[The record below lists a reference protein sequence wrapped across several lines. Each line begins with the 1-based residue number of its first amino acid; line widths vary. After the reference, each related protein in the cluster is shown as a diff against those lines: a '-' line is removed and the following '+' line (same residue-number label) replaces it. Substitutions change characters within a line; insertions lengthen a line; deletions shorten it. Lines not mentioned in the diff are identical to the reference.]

1 MARITLELIA
11 QELAPDN
18 WKVLS
23 TDYQNLD
30 TEMEFQC
37 AEGHK
42 VFAPWKKLR
51 TKRECPVCKQ
61 NKLKDI
67 KPIIKEKK
75 KGEQRT
81 LALDQSSHLTGWS
94 IFDGARLVSYG
105 VYKAKAQDEA
115 KRIHEVKQ
123 WMLSMI
129 DNYKPDLIGI
139 EGIQFQE
146 ESAGH
151 QMGVTVFQTLAR
163 LQGVL
168 IETCV
173 ELELPFEVAPTNT
186 WRAHCGVKGRSRAD
200 KKRSMQMLVKQWYDI
215 SVTDDESD
223 AIGIG
228 KFVSETHQ
236 RQVEIVSWE

>member
-11 QELAPDN
+11 QELAQDN

-30 TEMEFQC
+30 TQMEFQC
-37 AEGHK
+37 AEGHS

-51 TKRECPVCKQ
+51 TERECPVCKQ

-67 KPIIKEKK
+67 KPIIIEKK
-75 KGEQRT
+75 KGEQRI

-94 IFDGARLVSYG
+94 IFDNAHLISYG

-115 KRIHEVKQ
+115 DRIHEIKN
-123 WMLSMI
+123 WLLSMI
-129 DNYKPDLIGI
+129 ENYKPDVIGI

-146 ESAGH
+146 ESSGR

-173 ELELPFEVAPTNT
+173 ELKIPYKIAPTNT
-186 WRAHCGVKGRSRAD
+186 WRAHCKVKGRSRAD
-200 KKRSMQMLVKQWYDI
+200 KKRSMQMLVKEWYDV

-228 KFVSETHQ
+228 KYVSETHQ
-236 RQVEIVSWE
+236 QKTEIINWE

>member
-1 MARITLELIA
+1 
-11 QELAPDN
+11 
-18 WKVLS
+18 
-23 TDYQNLD
+23 
-30 TEMEFQC
+30 
-37 AEGHK
+37 
-42 VFAPWKKLR
+42 
-51 TKRECPVCKQ
+51 
-61 NKLKDI
+61 
-67 KPIIKEKK
+67 
-75 KGEQRT
+75 
-81 LALDQSSHLTGWS
+81 
-94 IFDGARLVSYG
+94 
-105 VYKAKAQDEA
+105 
-115 KRIHEVKQ
+115 
-123 WMLSMI
+123 MLSMI

-173 ELELPFEVAPTNT
+173 EFDLPFEVAPTNT

-236 RQVEIVSWE
+236 QQVEIVSWE